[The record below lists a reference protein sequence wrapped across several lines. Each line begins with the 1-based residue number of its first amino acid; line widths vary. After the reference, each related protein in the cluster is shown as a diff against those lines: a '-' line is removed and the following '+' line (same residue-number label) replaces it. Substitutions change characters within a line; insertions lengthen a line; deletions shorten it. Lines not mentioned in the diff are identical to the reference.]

1 MCPQSPDVI
10 STSKNTG
17 LDLDLDLCLLLFRYF
32 SRSLGWEAVT
42 EVDVVAELPSRAEP
56 LGF

>member
-1 MCPQSPDVI
+1 MCPQSPDVV

-56 LGF
+56 LDF